1 MEADMLTLL
10 ADAMFTATLNKRR
23 GGIPEHLK
31 PHVDRYVPD
40 HERKRTQARF
50 SHNPYR
56 DLW

>member
-1 MEADMLTLL
+1 MLTLL

-31 PHVDRYVPD
+31 PHADRYVSD
-40 HERKRTQARF
+40 HECERTQARF

>member
-1 MEADMLTLL
+1 MEANMLTLL
-10 ADAMFTATLNKRR
+10 ADVMFTATLTKRG

-31 PHVDRYVPD
+31 SLADRYVPN